1 MNTKETKFD
10 YVYRNLRER
19 IVSGVIP
26 KGNRLSSSR
35 KLCDEFH
42 VSIYT
47 ITNVLNKLKEEGMIE
62 IEPRKTPI
70 VVYNTNENK
79 DLAEKILS
87 QRDVFL
93 QLYETMALIIPPILT
108 FSSKGLESTNLLP
121 HYIEI
126 EKIKKRTL
134 PPDKWRIIS
143 NIYRDIINRS
153 QNPFIEDLY
162 NNFELHSYLSFFAE
176 EQKAYTGISI
186 RDSIPDIKHLVTKLN
201 LSDPLKRYEHFNK
214 VYNTAFSIIK
224 CSLENL
230 EKSVKTLPAQT
241 GEFTWDIRRGKNYQY
256 RQITQDLIDKIG
268 RGIYPY
274 DTFLPSEA
282 MLAKEYNVSVS
293 TIRKS
298 LSIMFQIGFTKTI
311 NGKGTLVITPSDANN
326 YEINKFPNLKQD
338 ALSYLYALQ
347 LMLLIIGIASYR
359 AAEKFSESEIEIL
372 TDNAKDTNTI
382 SFDNLLSEIINKT
395 DLKPLKEILIQ
406 TNEVIEWGYYLS
418 LYNNK
423 TQSIYKLNKKSLQ
436 ACYYL
441 KKKDYH
447 SFAFEMEDCFRLIL
461 KAVRKYMIE
470 VNNIKEAKDIFIP

>member
-1 MNTKETKFD
+1 M
-10 YVYRNLRER
+10 
-19 IVSGVIP
+19 
-26 KGNRLSSSR
+26 
-35 KLCDEFH
+35 
-42 VSIYT
+42 
-47 ITNVLNKLKEEGMIE
+47 
-62 IEPRKTPI
+62 
-70 VVYNTNENK
+70 
-79 DLAEKILS
+79 
-87 QRDVFL
+87 
-93 QLYETMALIIPPILT
+93 
-108 FSSKGLESTNLLP
+108 
-121 HYIEI
+121 
-126 EKIKKRTL
+126 
-134 PPDKWRIIS
+134 
-143 NIYRDIINRS
+143 
-153 QNPFIEDLY
+153 
-162 NNFELHSYLSFFAE
+162 
-176 EQKAYTGISI
+176 
-186 RDSIPDIKHLVTKLN
+186 
-201 LSDPLKRYEHFNK
+201 
-214 VYNTAFSIIK
+214 
-224 CSLENL
+224 
-230 EKSVKTLPAQT
+230 
-241 GEFTWDIRRGKNYQY
+241 
-256 RQITQDLIDKIG
+256 
-268 RGIYPY
+268 
-274 DTFLPSEA
+274 
-282 MLAKEYNVSVS
+282 
-293 TIRKS
+293 
-298 LSIMFQIGFTKTI
+298 
-311 NGKGTLVITPSDANN
+311 ITPSDANN